1 MMGPKAIKA
10 TASPLAPR
18 PAFFRLIKSGLLLC
32 VAASVTSEWETGNC
46 CLGCPHADSERNRGA
61 LGYSEMSS
69 GHLNTEKPQNPL
81 LGRRFTWSGR
91 RDSNPRP
98 SPWQGMSTC
107 FADLRKRP
115 ETSSDL
121 HFLLVTG
128 SRRFALFCDASR
140 HARGLRT
147 SGCVTSATTY
157 VAAGD
162 GRPTGPVS
170 ALSESVSP
178 TPRDRRLHP
187 GNWPQGDPAG
197 PAGRR
202 RHLP

>member
-1 MMGPKAIKA
+1 MGNRVQRRLLSRSPVREGYLTT
-10 TASPLAPR
+10 TASQ
-18 PAFFRLIKSGLLLC
+18 
-32 VAASVTSEWETGNC
+32 TG
-46 CLGCPHADSERNRGA
+46 
-61 LGYSEMSS
+61 
-69 GHLNTEKPQNPL
+69 TPQNPL

-115 ETSSDL
+115 ETIPDL

-128 SRRFALFCDASR
+128 SRRFALCRGASR

-162 GRPTGPVS
+162 GRPTDRPTGPVS